1 MPHLMVDIEDMADCR
16 KAIEILKRRLNHECR
31 PRRHRRRGE
40 ESREF
45 DVQSVGNFDAG
56 GEGRRAGR
64 KEDVASLPLP
74 QKLKRIQSRGMWKHL
89 LKIAQSAE
97 QPLSLPELDNLLGL
111 HKNKMR
117 SLKAIMAKLEN
128 RFDLQF
134 LKVDSEAGEDAAG
147 NPRYIMPLRLR
158 RQILRLATE

>member
-1 MPHLMVDIEDMADCR
+1 MVDIEDAADCR
-16 KAIEILKRRLNHECR
+16 KAIEFLQRRLDHECR
-31 PRRHRRRGE
+31 PCGRRRRGQ

-45 DVQSVGNFDAG
+45 DVGSAGHFHSG
-56 GEGRRAGR
+56 GEGRRAR
-64 KEDVASLPLP
+64 RREDAANLPLP

-97 QPLSLPELDNLLGL
+97 QPLSLPELDDLLGL

-128 RFDLQF
+128 RFGLQF
-134 LKVDSEAGEDAAG
+134 LKVDPEAGEDAAG
-147 NPRYIMPLRLR
+147 NPRYIMPPRLR